1 MENSEFDYSKYL
13 LLIVKRKRLFATV
26 ALVIMTGAVI
36 LSYLLPKKY
45 EAGSTLFIE
54 KNVISELVKGIAV
67 TPSMDE
73 AVKGLTTDMTSRTLI
88 LKVVDDLDLNL
99 GKQGDKG
106 LEGRI
111 RNIQQNITIRQRGN
125 EIFTIS
131 YVDADP
137 RIARDFVNTLVRRY
151 IEQNIS
157 SKREESYDAIKF
169 LGEQMNTFRDKLD
182 KTEDE
187 LNRYKLEKGAVIAI
201 DEGKLFEEINQAQ
214 QKLYDIQLR
223 RRHLEGLRTVTRKA
237 GDPLQTKMVALQ
249 KQLEELRITYTD
261 SYPEVI
267 RVKGEI
273 DTLRE
278 QMKGRKHQEEVMI
291 DPQEL
296 DKVEAEIQA
305 LKMSEEGLKR
315 HIASNQ
321 ALLRNIPTAKAG
333 LEKLEVEKKNRRDIY
348 DQLMARHGQ
357 SEVSKQ
363 MEVQDKTTTFRIVD
377 PAILPIRPISPNR
390 LRIMLMGILAGL
402 AGAMGL
408 LVLLDYFDDSVKSVE
423 ALKEIGLPVL
433 AVIPKI
439 RSADVETRERA
450 SALRVYVTAGAYF
463 VFLLV
468 IMVLEVAGKSPV
480 DQFIGKIQA
489 ML

>member
-13 LLIVKRKRLFATV
+13 LLIAKRKRLFATV
-26 ALVIMTGAVI
+26 ALLIMTGAVI

-45 EAGSTLFIE
+45 EAASTLFIE

-73 AVKGLTTDMTSRTLI
+73 AIKGLTTDMTSRTLI

-99 GKQGDKG
+99 GKQGDRG

-111 RNIQQNITIRQRGN
+111 RNIQQNIDIKQKGN

-131 YVDADP
+131 YVDPDP
-137 RIARDFVNTLVRRY
+137 RLARDFVNTLVRRY

-169 LGEQMNTFRDKLD
+169 LGEQMNTFREKLD

-237 GDPLQTKMVALQ
+237 GNPLQAKMVALQ

-261 SYPEVI
+261 NYPEVV

-273 DTLRE
+273 ETLRE
-278 QMKGRKHQEEVMI
+278 QMKGKKQEEVMI

-305 LKMSEEGLKR
+305 LRMSEEGLKR
-315 HIASNQ
+315 HIATNQ
-321 ALLRNIPTAKAG
+321 ALLRNIPTAKAE

-408 LVLLDYFDDSVKSVE
+408 LMVLDYFDDSVKSVE
-423 ALKEIGLPVL
+423 TLKEIGLPVL

-439 RSADVETRERA
+439 RSAEAETRERA
-450 SALRVYVTAGAYF
+450 SALRVYVSAGAYF
-463 VFLLV
+463 VFLIA
-468 IMVLEVAGKSPV
+468 IMVLEVTGKSPV
-480 DQFIGKIQA
+480 DRFIGKLQA